1 MIQTIILL
9 LITVLFG
16 CVEKKNHVAVSLLQI
31 HTIHVEQGD
40 STLIIGPDGTTLL
53 IDGGKSGKGRDRIV
67 PYLKGIGLSPSNG
80 LDYIVA
86 THLDSDH
93 IGGLDEVIQAGYNIK
108 KKIWY
113 NGSNKTGTVSIDHFF
128 DTATTT
134 SAGSAVVISLGE
146 IIPLGNGA
154 KATVVAV
161 GGKVIGSDVVHGTD
175 ENDKSVAL
183 LIQYNG
189 FDYITAGDLGGG
201 ESVDD
206 QSCTGR
212 TTSQSNVETPLA
224 AAMISRGLLFASGV
238 EVLHVNHHG
247 SESSTNHEYMNLLT
261 PKVAI
266 IQTGSGQDDNYQHP
280 RKDVVENVLG
290 KKGNCVTAPAALVLQ
305 TGEGAPIGE
314 KTSTSG
320 FVVGDIIIRTHGA
333 DFFEVNGSDSAQ
345 PNENAAA
352 GMNSVLTFPFDP

>member
-1 MIQTIILL
+1 MIQTLLLL
-9 LITVLFG
+9 LITIFFG
-16 CVEKKNHVAVSLLQI
+16 CSEKKNSPVSLLQI
-31 HTIHVEQGD
+31 HAIHVEQGD

-53 IDGGKSGKGRDRIV
+53 IDGGKPTKGRERIV
-67 PYLKGIGLSPSNG
+67 PYLNRIGLSPSNG

-86 THLDSDH
+86 THMDSDH
-93 IGGLDEVIQAGYNIK
+93 IGGLDEVIKAGYNIK

-113 NGSNKTGTVSIDHFF
+113 NGSDKTGTVSIDQFF
-128 DTATTT
+128 DTAMTTT
-134 SAGSAVVISLGE
+134 AGSVVAISLGE

-154 KATVVAV
+154 KATAVAV
-161 GGKVIGSDVVHGTD
+161 GGKVIGSETVHGTD

-183 LIQYNG
+183 LIAYNG

-201 ESVDD
+201 EFASD

-224 AAMISRGLLFASGV
+224 EAMKSRGLLFASGV

-266 IQTGSGQDDNYQHP
+266 IQTGSGQGETYNHP
-280 RKDVVENVLG
+280 RKDVVDKVLRG
-290 KKGNCVTAPAALVLQ
+290 EGNCVTVSPALVLQ
-305 TGEGAPIGE
+305 TGEGDPAGDQ
-314 KTSTSG
+314 TSRAG
-320 FVVGDIIIRTHGA
+320 FVVGDIVIKTSGEGTY
-333 DFFEVNGSDSAQ
+333 EVSGSGSAQ
-345 PNENAAA
+345 PDERSAA
-352 GMNSVLTFPFDP
+352 GMNPVLTFSFD